1 MHVNKYCTLFEQFN
15 VIRMDY
21 EFLARMK
28 RERELASAFH
38 KENEKTQNEAI
49 FAVRRARLSKQF
61 RFICSRSTLMINSD
75 KRIWP
80 FSKPNL
86 SIYTYCFI
94 RRSII
99 FLMALVSF
107 DLQIQLIYDLWDNR
121 LNINCKYLSQ
131 FLTYV
136 LVHSSNSLY
145 I

>member
-107 DLQIQLIYDLWDNR
+107 DLQIQLIYDL
-121 LNINCKYLSQ
+121 
-131 FLTYV
+131 
-136 LVHSSNSLY
+136 
-145 I
+145 